1 MFKRKLL
8 TALVATSAVGFGAYS
23 MNASAVDFGAT
34 ANVNIIAPI
43 SVAETT
49 QLNFGTVV
57 ADSVAQTD
65 VTIVPDGTGGAIS
78 GASTA
83 DVLAGTGAA
92 EGSFT
97 LTGLAGAAYTVT
109 FPASVVFST
118 MTLDTFTS
126 LSANAGTLSGAPGN
140 QDTLSVGAT
149 LTIPAGTAPGLYSP
163 VYNITVEYN

>member
-34 ANVNIIAPI
+34 ANVTIIAPI
-43 SVAETT
+43 SVAEGT

-57 ADSVAQTD
+57 ADSAVQTD
-65 VTIVPDGTGGAIS
+65 VIIVPDGAGGAIS

-97 LTGLAGAAYTVT
+97 LTGLLNAAYTVT
-109 FPASVVFST
+109 FPPPVIFSG

-126 LSANAGTLSGAPGN
+126 VSANGGTLSTGPG

-149 LTIPAGTAPGLYSP
+149 LTIPAGTAAGF
-163 VYNITVEYN
+163 